1 MKKQGDRSAGW
12 PQGWLTACADL
23 FFPPLCLGCGRFI
36 VSSLP
41 PQFCVDCQKTLPF
54 VQEPLCLCCGTPF
67 VSGKSHICGACL
79 RKPPSF
85 HLARSLFLYEEPI
98 SRCIISLKFA
108 GELYMLK
115 SLQALMAVSE
125 SMQDLSKPDW
135 VVPVPLHAGRLRERG
150 FNQALLL
157 CRACFPQWRRLI
169 RTDILLRS
177 TATIPQSQLT
187 GTERRRNLRGAF
199 QLRHSAEVR
208 NKNVL
213 LVDDVFTTGS
223 TMAECSSVFRAAG
236 ARRIEVFTLARSVKV

>member
-1 MKKQGDRSAGW
+1 
-12 PQGWLTACADL
+12 
-23 FFPPLCLGCGRFI
+23 
-36 VSSLP
+36 
-41 PQFCVDCQKTLPF
+41 
-54 VQEPLCLCCGTPF
+54 
-67 VSGKSHICGACL
+67 
-79 RKPPSF
+79 
-85 HLARSLFLYEEPI
+85 
-98 SRCIISLKFA
+98 
-108 GELYMLK
+108 
-115 SLQALMAVSE
+115 MAVSE

-169 RTDILLRS
+169 RTDILLRPA
-177 TATIPQSQLT
+177 ATIPQSQLT

-236 ARRIEVFTLARSVKV
+236 ARRIEAFTLARSVKV